1 MDALQLRPTQ
11 RFAVIE
17 RRPQQSDVP
26 RVSLAEVA
34 APRTL
39 ELLRERGYVVVT
51 DLDDAFLRA
60 IAAQERAFLDF
71 YARDAARKKRC
82 VGTVYLS
89 ERGQPM
95 FSRGYERQQRVRECF
110 RAQASAPAA
119 QPWPNRGARAA
130 WVDLVGRLATLA
142 DAVLD
147 AAVGVPSR
155 PRDGDDDFSLAYSF
169 LYGVDDGGGNGGD
182 ASTLV
187 GEHADVSLV
196 VCEPVSRAPGLE
208 VFDAKL
214 RRWLGVEAACAPGE
228 EVVVFGGKAFEH
240 RTGIAA
246 CRHRV
251 VKCAPARPRHVFLYE
266 QKYAAFFQ
274 HLRQFDG

>member
-1 MDALQLRPTQ
+1 MDALHLRPTQ

-26 RVSLAEVA
+26 RVPLAEVA

-71 YARDAARKKRC
+71 YARDAARKKR
-82 VGTVYLS
+82 G
-89 ERGQPM
+89 
-95 FSRGYERQQRVRECF
+95 
-110 RAQASAPAA
+110 
-119 QPWPNRGARAA
+119 
-130 WVDLVGRLATLA
+130 
-142 DAVLD
+142 
-147 AAVGVPSR
+147 
-155 PRDGDDDFSLAYSF
+155 DGDDDFSLAYSF

-196 VCEPVSRAPGLE
+196 VCEPT
-208 VFDAKL
+208 
-214 RRWLGVEAACAPGE
+214 AAGRSERSFVATGE
-228 EVVVFGGKAFEH
+228 
-240 RTGIAA
+240 
-246 CRHRV
+246 
-251 VKCAPARPRHVFLYE
+251 
-266 QKYAAFFQ
+266 
-274 HLRQFDG
+274 

>member
-1 MDALQLRPTQ
+1 MEPGLCVRPTQ

-26 RVSLAEVA
+26 RVPLAEVA

-95 FSRGYERQQRVRECF
+95 FSRGYERQQRRECF
-110 RAQASAPAA
+110 RSA
-119 QPWPNRGARAA
+119 ARAGGA
-130 WVDLVGRLATLA
+130 ALAESRRARLGRFGGAPR
-142 DAVLD
+142 DAGRRRARRGRRRPV
-147 AAVGVPSR
+147 AA
-155 PRDGDDDFSLAYSF
+155 RDGDDDFAGL
-169 LYGVDDGGGNGGD
+169 LLPLRVDDGGGNGGD

-214 RRWLGVEAACAPGE
+214 RRWLGVEAACAPGA

-240 RTGIAA
+240 RTGIPA

>member
-1 MDALQLRPTQ
+1 MSATREVDRDGACAG

-26 RVSLAEVA
+26 RVPLAEVA

-110 RAQASAPAA
+110 RAASAPAA
-119 QPWPNRGARAA
+119 QP
-130 WVDLVGRLATLA
+130 
-142 DAVLD
+142 
-147 AAVGVPSR
+147 
-155 PRDGDDDFSLAYSF
+155 
-169 LYGVDDGGGNGGD
+169 
-182 ASTLV
+182 
-187 GEHADVSLV
+187 
-196 VCEPVSRAPGLE
+196 
-208 VFDAKL
+208 
-214 RRWLGVEAACAPGE
+214 
-228 EVVVFGGKAFEH
+228 
-240 RTGIAA
+240 
-246 CRHRV
+246 
-251 VKCAPARPRHVFLYE
+251 
-266 QKYAAFFQ
+266 
-274 HLRQFDG
+274 

>member
-1 MDALQLRPTQ
+1 MEPGLCVRPTQ

-26 RVSLAEVA
+26 RVPLAEVA

-71 YARDAARKKRC
+71 YARDAARKKR
-82 VGTVYLS
+82 S
-89 ERGQPM
+89 
-95 FSRGYERQQRVRECF
+95 VRECF
-110 RAQASAPAA
+110 SAQASAPAA

-208 VFDAKL
+208 VFDETAAVARRRGARAGGGRRL
-214 RRWLGVEAACAPGE
+214 RGS
-228 EVVVFGGKAFEH
+228 EH
-240 RTGIAA
+240 RTGIPA

-251 VKCAPARPRHVFLYE
+251 VKCAPARPRRVLE

>member
-1 MDALQLRPTQ
+1 MDALRLRPTQ

-95 FSRGYERQQRVRECF
+95 FSRGYERQQRVRECVRECF

-119 QPWPNRGARAA
+119 QPWP
-130 WVDLVGRLATLA
+130 
-142 DAVLD
+142 
-147 AAVGVPSR
+147 
-155 PRDGDDDFSLAYSF
+155 PR
-169 LYGVDDGGGNGGD
+169 
-182 ASTLV
+182 T
-187 GEHADVSLV
+187 
-196 VCEPVSRAPGLE
+196 
-208 VFDAKL
+208 
-214 RRWLGVEAACAPGE
+214 
-228 EVVVFGGKAFEH
+228 
-240 RTGIAA
+240 T
-246 CRHRV
+246 
-251 VKCAPARPRHVFLYE
+251 
-266 QKYAAFFQ
+266 
-274 HLRQFDG
+274 